1 MKIENRKGLRII
13 TPESP
18 DYILYSV
25 ERNTYHEIVYLGKND
40 SVDNYKE
47 MERRLL
53 NQAKEDNKIEQLLN
67 KIEEQDALISKLAKQ
82 LADLTDLVN
91 KNR

>member
-67 KIEEQDALISKLAKQ
+67 KIKEQDALISKLAKQ